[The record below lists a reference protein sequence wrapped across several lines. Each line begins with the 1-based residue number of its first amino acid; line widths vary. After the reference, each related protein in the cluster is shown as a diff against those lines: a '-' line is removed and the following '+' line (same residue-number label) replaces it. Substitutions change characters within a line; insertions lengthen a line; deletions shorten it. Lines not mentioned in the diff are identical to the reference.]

1 MFNSSLIETKTKKF
15 IMKYNYSIIFLIE
28 DRQVLLLI
36 SRVYILLFIYS
47 IVI

>member
-1 MFNSSLIETKTKKF
+1 MFNSSLIETKTKKL
-15 IMKYNYSIIFLIE
+15 IIKNNYSIIFLIE